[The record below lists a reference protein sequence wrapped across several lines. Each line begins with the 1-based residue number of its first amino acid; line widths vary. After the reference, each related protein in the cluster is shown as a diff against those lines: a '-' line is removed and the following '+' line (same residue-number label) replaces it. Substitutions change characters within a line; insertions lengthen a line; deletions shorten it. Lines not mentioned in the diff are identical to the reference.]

1 MTKDFLTFQSYDPR
15 YGLGPFTLCLSLIC
29 GHSENEILLLKM
41 QFCSYHCTAG
51 AVNHNEHEIN
61 ASDQIMVL
69 HCFLPCL
76 RQNQSWLKAPPL
88 RDFACIHGS
97 SRDILLQLSIK
108 GPDQVGRLAHMPLS
122 QPNQTRK
129 CSLPRS
135 LNEVSTEQPS
145 VNLSNSCSVEVARN
159 RLQVKRRRI

>member
-97 SRDILLQLSIK
+97 GRDILLQLSIK
-108 GPDQVGRLAHMPLS
+108 GPDQVGRLAHMPRVLLWGSCDSQTKPENAHCHVRSMKWALS
-122 QPNQTRK
+122 
-129 CSLPRS
+129 SL
-135 LNEVSTEQPS
+135 Q
-145 VNLSNSCSVEVARN
+145 
-159 RLQVKRRRI
+159 